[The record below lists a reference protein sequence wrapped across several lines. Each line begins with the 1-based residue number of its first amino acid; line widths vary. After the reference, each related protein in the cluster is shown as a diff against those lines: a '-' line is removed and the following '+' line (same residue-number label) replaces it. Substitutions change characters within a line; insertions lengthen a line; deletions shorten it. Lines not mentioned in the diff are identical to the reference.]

1 MYKRW
6 ILALMLISGTICI
19 DQATKQ
25 AIIETLDRYESV
37 VPIPFAADILR
48 FTHSYNTGAAFG
60 LLPQAG
66 DLFLYMALAI
76 VIGMLIFYGRI
87 APEAHITRMGIALI
101 CGGALGNAIDRLQHG
116 HVTDFIQYSIP
127 STNFSNISNLADH
140 AIVIGVL
147 LVILESW
154 RLDRQVKPQSAESP
168 VSDESKGTE
177 NA

>member
-25 AIIETLDRYESV
+25 AIIEQLDRYESF

-87 APEAHITRMGIALI
+87 APEAHITRCL
-101 CGGALGNAIDRLQHG
+101 LY
-116 HVTDFIQYSIP
+116 TSP
-127 STNFSNISNLADH
+127 SPRD
-140 AIVIGVL
+140 
-147 LVILESW
+147 
-154 RLDRQVKPQSAESP
+154 
-168 VSDESKGTE
+168 
-177 NA
+177 